1 MRYYNFSLSINQS
14 IKSTLPEGRMFP
26 FRSFLFFSYG
36 VVVVV
41 VVGGSVMCLYRR
53 EGGFGDIFYV

>member
-14 IKSTLPEGRMFP
+14 IKATLPEGRMFP

-36 VVVVV
+36 VVVV